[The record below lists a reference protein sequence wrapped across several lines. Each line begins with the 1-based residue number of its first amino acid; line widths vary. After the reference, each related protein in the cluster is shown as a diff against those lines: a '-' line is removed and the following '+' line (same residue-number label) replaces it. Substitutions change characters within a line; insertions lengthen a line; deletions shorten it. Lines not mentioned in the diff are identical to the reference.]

1 MALKYD
7 AILIDAD
14 DTLFDFH
21 QAEYYA
27 LERTFADHGLAVP
40 IDAIIDDF
48 REINAAVWHEYETG
62 QSTPEIIRTKRFVQ
76 LLQRLCLN
84 ADHQIDPR
92 TDPRSVSD
100 RYIERLSETAFL
112 IDGALEL
119 LEQLQGTAPLVMLTN
134 GLSSVQRP
142 RFAKAGVNRYFCD
155 IVISEEVGVQKP
167 DPEVFRIALAR
178 AAGVRAASASVSPER
193 AIMIGDNLHSDIG
206 GALEAGLDACWFNIR
221 GRLNDRD
228 VRPTYTVTS
237 LEEIPAILGL

>member
-1 MALKYD
+1 MTLKYD

-27 LERTFADHGLAVP
+27 LERTFADHGLAIPV
-40 IDAIIDDF
+40 DAIIDDF
-48 REINAAVWHEYETG
+48 REINAIVWREYETG

-76 LLQRLCLN
+76 LLQRLGLS
-84 ADHQIDPR
+84 

-100 RYIERLSETAFL
+100 RYIEHLSDAAFL
-112 IDGALEL
+112 IDGALAL
-119 LEQLQGTAPLVMLTN
+119 LERLQGTAPLVMVTN

-142 RFAKAGVNRYFCD
+142 RFAKAGVGRYFHD

-178 AAGVRAASASVSPER
+178 AVGVRAASASVSPER

-221 GRLNDRD
+221 GRLNDRN

>member
-40 IDAIIDDF
+40 INAIIDDF
-48 REINAAVWHEYETG
+48 REINAVVWREYETG

-76 LLQRLCLN
+76 LLQRLRLS
-84 ADHQIDPR
+84 

-100 RYIERLSETAFL
+100 RYIEHLSEAAFL

-119 LEQLQGTAPLVMLTN
+119 LEQLQGTAPLVMVTN

-142 RFAKAGVNRYFCD
+142 RFAKADVSRYFHD

-193 AIMIGDNLHSDIG
+193 AIMIGDNLHS
-206 GALEAGLDACWFNIR
+206 
-221 GRLNDRD
+221 
-228 VRPTYTVTS
+228 
-237 LEEIPAILGL
+237 

>member
-7 AILIDAD
+7 VILIDAD

-40 IDAIIDDF
+40 IDAIMNDF
-48 REINAAVWHEYETG
+48 REINAVVWREYETG

-76 LLQRLCLN
+76 LLQRLNLN
-84 ADHQIDPR
+84 TDHQIDPR

-100 RYIERLSETAFL
+100 RYIEHLSEAAFL
-112 IDGALEL
+112 VDGALEF

-142 RFAKAGVNRYFCD
+142 RFAKADMGRYFHD

-178 AAGVRAASASVSPER
+178 AAGVCTAPAGVRPDR

-206 GALEAGLDACWFNIR
+206 GALAVGLDACWVNIR
-221 GRLNDRD
+221 GRSNDRD

-237 LEEIPAILGL
+237 LQEIPTILGL